1 MTIEKYEE
9 VSIPD
14 ILQEADTVAI
24 IGCSDNPYRT
34 SYHIAEYLQ
43 QQGYRI
49 IPINPK
55 LDGKQLFGEVT
66 YDSVQQIPS
75 GITVDIMVIFR
86 NKRYSAGSVREVA
99 EWSQQTGQKP
109 VVWTQ
114 LDVSSD
120 EAEEVAR
127 EAELPYIKNR
137 CIHAEHGHIM
147 Q

>member
-1 MTIEKYEE
+1 MTIEKYDE

-24 IGCSDNPYRT
+24 IGCSDKPHRT
-34 SYHIAEYLQ
+34 SYHIAKYLQ

-49 IPINPK
+49 IPVNPQ
-55 LDGKQLFGEVT
+55 LNGKQLFGKVT
-66 YDSVQQIPS
+66 YDSVKQIPAD
-75 GITVDIMVIFR
+75 ITVDIMVIFR
-86 NKRYSAGSVREVA
+86 NNKYSAGSVREVA

-114 LDVSSD
+114 LDVSSE
-120 EAEEVAR
+120 EAEEVAL
-127 EAELPYIKNR
+127 EAELTYIKNR
-137 CIHAEHGHIM
+137 CIHAEHSHTM